1 MVGNITANGVYDT
14 VCRYLIIQEKA
25 MNNFICPVCGQALE
39 DNGKTLFCINK
50 HSFDKAKSG
59 YINLLLSS
67 SQGNHGDSA
76 EMIKARRNFLEADYY
91 LPLAKLLSTVV
102 AHHTPQNCVI
112 VDAGCGEG
120 YYTEKITNHLVEQGK
135 TPEVFGVDVSKHA
148 ADFAAKK
155 HKNINF
161 AVASVA
167 DMPFADDFADAVISV
182 FAPFA
187 ADEFLRILK
196 PEGVVIRA
204 FPLER
209 HLFSLKKLLYEN
221 PYENEVD
228 DIPPECFEKLE
239 MREQKSEITVVGK
252 EMISALFSMTPYF
265 HRTSLEDKEK
275 LTEIEN
281 LKTEICFGI
290 DIYKRK
296 VAENELKKR

>member
-14 VCRYLIIQEKA
+14 VCSYLIIQEKA
-25 MNNFICPVCGQALE
+25 MYNFICPVCGQALV
-39 DNGKTLFCINK
+39 DNGKTLFCHNK

-76 EMIKARRNFLEADYY
+76 EMIKARRSFLEADYY
-91 LPLAKLLSTVV
+91 LPLAELLSSVV
-102 AHHTPQNCVI
+102 SHYTPQNCVI

-120 YYTEKITNHLVEQGK
+120 YYTEKIINHLADQGK
-135 TPEVFGVDVSKHA
+135 NPEVYGVDVSKHA

-161 AVASVA
+161 AVSSVT
-167 DMPFADDFADAVISV
+167 DLPFADSFADAVISV

-187 ADEFLRILK
+187 AEEFLRILK
-196 PEGVVIRA
+196 PEGVVIKA

-221 PYENEVD
+221 PYENEVG
-228 DIPPECFEKLE
+228 DIPPEGFEKLE
-239 MREQKSEITVVGK
+239 RREHISEITVIDK

-275 LTEIEN
+275 LKEIES

-296 VAENELKKR
+296 VAEHEIKKR